1 MFDGWIGFA
10 PKCRACGLDFASFNV
25 GDGPAAFLILVVGA
39 IVTVGAITLELAL
52 EPPYWVHAIWLPIA
66 AALTIFGLRIGKAG
80 LLAQEYAHR
89 AREGR
94 IAE

>member
-39 IVTVGAITLELAL
+39 IVTVGAIMLELAL

-80 LLAQEYAHR
+80 LLAQEYTHR